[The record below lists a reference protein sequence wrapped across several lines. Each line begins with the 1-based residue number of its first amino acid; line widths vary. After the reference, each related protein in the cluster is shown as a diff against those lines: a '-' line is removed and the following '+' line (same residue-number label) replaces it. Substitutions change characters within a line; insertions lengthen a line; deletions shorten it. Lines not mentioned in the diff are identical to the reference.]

1 MFTIV
6 HALAGTVLLTVIF
19 LNIKNIQNLLLNIF
33 ILDAVTVVLYNMMQ
47 EFNKMEHV
55 PLIEVKYNI
64 SADTIFIIT

>member
-6 HALAGTVLLTVIF
+6 RAQAGSCLAYSNLF
-19 LNIKNIQNLLLNIF
+19 EENIQNLLFIF